1 MIIIAGPTAVG
12 KTDLA
17 IRLCQKIQGE
27 IISVDSRQIYRYMDI
42 GTAKPSLEERKLVK
56 HHLIDIVNPDEYYSA
71 YQFKN
76 DANQAVRTIIEQGKI
91 PIFAGGT
98 GLYIDT
104 LLKGIFEGV
113 PRDEKLR
120 SKLQKIE
127 KENPGVL
134 REMLQRYD
142 PQAASKIH
150 RNDLKRTIRALEVCI
165 KSGRKFSD
173 MQKQIKSA
181 GKYTLV
187 ILLRDR
193 TELYDR
199 INSRVDMMIKNGLI
213 EEVNSLLQRGYT
225 KELNSMK
232 TIGYQEVIEYLEGSL
247 GYEEMIEAIKTN
259 TRHFA
264 RRQMIWFRR
273 YKEALIFNLS
283 KDEEI
288 LESISQI
295 VLEKVQHGLYSD
307 GGL

>member
-17 IRLCQKIQGE
+17 IQLCQKVQGE

-42 GTAKPSLEERKLVK
+42 GTAKPSIEERKLVK
-56 HHLIDIVNPDEYYSA
+56 HHLIDIVDPDEYYSA
-71 YQFKN
+71 YQFRN
-76 DANQAVRTIIEQGKI
+76 DAYQAVKTIIERGKI
-91 PIFAGGT
+91 PIFVGGT

-120 SKLQKIE
+120 SELQKIE
-127 KENPGVL
+127 QENPGSL
-134 REMLQRYD
+134 REMLQKYD
-142 PQAASKIH
+142 PQAALKIH

-165 KSGRKFSD
+165 KSGRKFSE
-173 MQKQIKSA
+173 MQKQIRPA

-187 ILLRDR
+187 ILVRDR
-193 TELYDR
+193 TQLYDR
-199 INSRVDMMIKNGLI
+199 INSRVDKMIEKGLI
-213 EEVNSLLQRGYT
+213 EEVKLLLQRGYT

-232 TIGYQEVIEYLEGSL
+232 TIGYQEAIQYLEGSL
-247 GYEEMIEAIKTN
+247 DYGEMVEAIKRN

-273 YKEALIFNLS
+273 YREALIFNLS
-283 KDEEI
+283 ESEKI
-288 LESISQI
+288 LEKISQI
-295 VLEKVQHGLYSD
+295 VLEEIEHGLYSD